1 MSADESAAQA
11 PNLIG
16 RLGGALRQAR
26 WYTRQL
32 MGDSAYE
39 NYLARH
45 AAVHPDHPPMTER
58 EFWRWRDDFNEDNV
72 QSGCC

>member
-1 MSADESAAQA
+1 
-11 PNLIG
+11 
-16 RLGGALRQAR
+16 
-26 WYTRQL
+26 

-39 NYLARH
+39 NYLAKH
-45 AAVHPDHPPMTER
+45 QATHPDVAPMTEK